1 MIAFLVPPPSLVHQV
16 LCYSIQA
23 DVGGIETDSMA
34 EWHARF
40 KKWWNLDV

>member
-16 LCYSIQA
+16 LWDSIHA

-34 EWHARF
+34 GWHARF